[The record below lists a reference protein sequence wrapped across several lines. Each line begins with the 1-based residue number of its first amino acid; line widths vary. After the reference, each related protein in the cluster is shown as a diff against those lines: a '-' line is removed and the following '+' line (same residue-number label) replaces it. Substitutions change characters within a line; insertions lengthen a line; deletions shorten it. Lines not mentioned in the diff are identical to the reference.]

1 MTMTRKNGRCALAT
15 AIGVLALLPAAPVRA
30 QSPEPGG
37 GAIAITGGGAT
48 TASTVGALVGGTVVY
63 DVNDRLAVE
72 GQAAWFDRG
81 RAAEGFTAN
90 AGVLVNLVPLGRT
103 AVPYAAVGGGLY
115 RASFDVPYA
124 FGGWHTAD
132 MPHFYARRAAMI
144 GAPMNGVFATRT
156 FTDPSVTMG
165 GGVRVTLA
173 PHLEVRP
180 DARAIVVLDA
190 GRRHTIGMFGVNLGF
205 RF

>member
-1 MTMTRKNGRCALAT
+1 VPPSARRWRADSSGRSAA
-15 AIGVLALLPAAPVRA
+15 AAAPARA

-37 GAIAITGGGAT
+37 GTIAITGGGAT

-63 DVNDRLAVE
+63 DVNDRLALE
-72 GQAAWFDRG
+72 GLGAWFDRG
-81 RAAEGFTAN
+81 RTAEAFTAS
-90 AGVLVNLVPLGRT
+90 AGVLVNLLPLGRT
-103 AVPYAAVGGGLY
+103 AVPYAAAGAGLY
-115 RASFDVPYA
+115 RASFDVPYL
-124 FGGWHTAD
+124 GGVWSTAG
-132 MPHFYARRAAMI
+132 MPHFYGRRAAMP
-144 GAPMNGVFATRT
+144 GAPVNGAFATRT

-180 DARAIVVLDA
+180 DARAIVVFDD
-190 GRRHTIGMFGVNLGF
+190 GFSHTIGLFGVNVGF